1 MIIPSVGQAV
11 VKETHI
17 STAEGNGNQYIF
29 PEWNLIPQTTV
40 VKITTYQLFAYRLKY
55 MIEEY

>member
-1 MIIPSVGQAV
+1 MIIPTVGQAV

-17 STAEGNGNQYIF
+17 STADGNGNQYIF

-40 VKITTYQLFAYRLKY
+40 VKITAYQLLACRLKY
-55 MIEEY
+55 TVEEY